1 MTFLM
6 TDVEGSTRLWEQQRE
21 AMATA
26 LAKHDAVL
34 RETIEAHHGQLVKS
48 TGDGALASFMRAGEA
63 VAAAVAIERRI
74 TIEKWATSEP
84 LLVRVAVHSGEAEER
99 AG

>member
-34 RETIEAHHGQLVKS
+34 RETIEEHHGTLVKS
-48 TGDGALASFMRAGEA
+48 TVSPSA
-63 VAAAVAIERRI
+63 
-74 TIEKWATSEP
+74 
-84 LLVRVAVHSGEAEER
+84 
-99 AG
+99 